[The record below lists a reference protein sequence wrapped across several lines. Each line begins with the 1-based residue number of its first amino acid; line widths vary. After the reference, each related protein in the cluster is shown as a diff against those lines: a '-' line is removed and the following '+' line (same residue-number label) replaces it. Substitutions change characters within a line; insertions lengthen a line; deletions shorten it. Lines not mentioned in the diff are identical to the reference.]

1 MLRQQ
6 SIPNVPVVGWG
17 FIPGVPIKLIVWVL
31 DIRSFKTSFADVR
44 TTCREE
50 DGFPFWHEDI
60 EWRPCPSVMGPRGA
74 GGRQNQS
81 DDARTVRRADLPS
94 GDPTTA
100 IAGVRHVS
108 LLSRSPAWGQQQH
121 AIRRTGECDQ
131 RCNDQ
136 AFACKNLTAS
146 MRLPSGSRMKAA

>member
-1 MLRQQ
+1 MPRPQ
-6 SIPNVPVVGWG
+6 SIPNGSRCRL
-17 FIPGVPIKLIVWVL
+17 GVHTRSSHKIDRLGL
-31 DIRSFKTSFADVR
+31 ESRSFETSFADAR
-44 TTCREE
+44 TTCRRRM
-50 DGFPFWHEDI
+50 GFRFGMSLSNGGLAHRSWA
-60 EWRPCPSVMGPRGA
+60 RAALGA
-74 GGRQNQS
+74 
-81 DDARTVRRADLPS
+81 ARISPMMRAVRRADLPS

-146 MRLPSGSRMKAA
+146 MRLPSGSRIKAA